1 MKLSPVDLRQQG
13 FPHAVRGFDRAAVNA
28 FLVRAAEDYEAAL
41 LEIERLRR
49 DLAAAEIQLQEH
61 RGRDTTLR
69 NALLTAQ
76 RVADDIKE
84 MAQQE
89 SKAVMRE
96 AEGRAALLLEKAQ
109 GRLDDVERDIEDLR
123 VRRHELEESVGRS
136 VAAIRQALESVKN
149 ESRNDDKILLHRRR
163 VLDPSTLAAERTAD
177 AAEPSENVDDRRAQ
191 GGQS

>member
-13 FPHAVRGFDRAAVNA
+13 FPLAVRGFDRTAVNA

-49 DLAAAEIQLQEH
+49 DLAAAEVQLQEH

-109 GRLDDVERDIEDLR
+109 GRLDDVERDIEELR

-136 VAAIRQALESVKN
+136 VVAIQQALESVKN

-177 AAEPSENVDDRRAQ
+177 VAAPTGNLDDRRAQ